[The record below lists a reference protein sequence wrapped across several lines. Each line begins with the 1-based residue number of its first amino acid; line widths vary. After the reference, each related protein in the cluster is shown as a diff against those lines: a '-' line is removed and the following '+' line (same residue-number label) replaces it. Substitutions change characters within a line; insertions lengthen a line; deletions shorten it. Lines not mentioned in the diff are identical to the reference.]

1 MMIGKG
7 LKKDKNKSIAQKWK
21 IIKSIKTNYKIMK
34 VEELEKLAL
43 TFGLLIKI
51 QVRETLGLCFFR
63 IVIAEQKDNIIK
75 IWAEMKGWTYLNKQG
90 IQLDT
95 LRILSKAPAFVSEL
109 IWATTIA
116 WAIEKKS
123 SKKVRLLAI
132 FDSEGYS
139 KKLVRYFKLIGFK
152 IVKEVGSSPVD
163 LLLRLVWGGAGT
175 LMKGECIS
183 ILKKLEKKLSLIKE
197 S

>member
-1 MMIGKG
+1 
-7 LKKDKNKSIAQKWK
+7 
-21 IIKSIKTNYKIMK
+21 
-34 VEELEKLAL
+34 
-43 TFGLLIKI
+43 
-51 QVRETLGLCFFR
+51 
-63 IVIAEQKDNIIK
+63 
-75 IWAEMKGWTYLNKQG
+75 MKGWTYLNKQG

-109 IWATTIA
+109 IWSTTMA

-123 SKKVRLLAI
+123 SNKARLLAI

-139 KKLVRYFKLIGFK
+139 KKLVRYFKLIGFN
-152 IVKEVGSSPVD
+152 IVKEVGSRPED

-175 LMKGECIS
+175 LMSGECIY
-183 ILKKLEKKLSLIKE
+183 ILKKLEKKLSFIEE

>member
-1 MMIGKG
+1 
-7 LKKDKNKSIAQKWK
+7 
-21 IIKSIKTNYKIMK
+21 MK
-34 VEELEKLAL
+34 VEELEKIARSL
-43 TFGLLIKI
+43 GLIIKI
-51 QVRETLGLCFFR
+51 QVRETLGLCFFK
-63 IVIAEQKDNIIK
+63 IVVAEQKDNIIK
-75 IWAEMKGWTYLNKQG
+75 IWAEMKGWTYLNKKS

-95 LRILSKAPAFVSEL
+95 LRILSKAPSFVSEL
-109 IWATTIA
+109 IWAATFA

-123 SKKVRLLAI
+123 SRKARLLAI

-163 LLLRLVWGGAGT
+163 LFLRLVWGGAGT
-175 LMKGECIS
+175 LMNGECIS
-183 ILKKLEKKLSLIKE
+183 ILKKLEKKLSLIEE

>member
-1 MMIGKG
+1 
-7 LKKDKNKSIAQKWK
+7 
-21 IIKSIKTNYKIMK
+21 MK
-34 VEELEKLAL
+34 VEELEKLAV
-43 TFGLLIKI
+43 TIGLLIKI

-75 IWAEMKGWTYLNKQG
+75 IWAEMKGWTYLNKKG

-95 LRILSKAPAFVSEL
+95 LRILSKSPAFVSEL
-109 IWATTIA
+109 IWATTMA

-123 SKKVRLLAI
+123 SNKVRLLAI

-152 IVKEVGSSPVD
+152 IIKEVGSSPVD

-175 LMKGECIS
+175 LMTGECIS
-183 ILKKLEKKLSLIKE
+183 ILKKLEKKLSLI
-197 S
+197 

>member
-1 MMIGKG
+1 
-7 LKKDKNKSIAQKWK
+7 
-21 IIKSIKTNYKIMK
+21 MK
-34 VEELEKLAL
+34 VEELEKLAG
-43 TFGLLIKI
+43 TIGLLIKI

-75 IWAEMKGWTYLNKQG
+75 IWAEMKGWTYLSKQG

-95 LRILSKAPAFVSEL
+95 LRILSKAPPLVSEL
-109 IWATTIA
+109 IWATTMA

-123 SKKVRLLAI
+123 SNKARLLAI

-139 KKLVRYFKLIGFK
+139 KKLVRYFKIIGFK

-175 LMKGECIS
+175 LMSGECIS
-183 ILKKLEKKLSLIKE
+183 IMKKFERKLSSIKE

>member
-1 MMIGKG
+1 
-7 LKKDKNKSIAQKWK
+7 
-21 IIKSIKTNYKIMK
+21 MK
-34 VEELEKLAL
+34 VEELEKLASSL
-43 TFGLLIKI
+43 GLLIKI

-63 IVIAEQKDNIIK
+63 IVVAEQKGKIIK

-95 LRILSKAPAFVSEL
+95 LRILSKAPSFVSEL
-109 IWATTIA
+109 IWATTLA

-123 SKKVRLLAI
+123 SNKARLLAI

-139 KKLVRYFKLIGFK
+139 KKLVRYFKLIGFR
-152 IVKEVGSSPVD
+152 IVKEVGSSPGD
-163 LLLRLVWGGAGT
+163 LFLRLVWGGAGT
-175 LMKGECIS
+175 LMTGECIP
-183 ILKKLEKKLSLIKE
+183 ILKKLEKKLSFTGN

>member
-1 MMIGKG
+1 MQVEKIQNIALSLG
-7 LKKDKNKSIAQKWK
+7 LI
-21 IIKSIKTNYKIMK
+21 
-34 VEELEKLAL
+34 
-43 TFGLLIKI
+43 IKI
-51 QVRETLGLCFFR
+51 QVRETLGLCFFK
-63 IVIAEQKDNIIK
+63 VVVAEQKNNIVK
-75 IWAEMKGWTYLNKQG
+75 IWGEMKGWTFLNKQG

-109 IWATTIA
+109 IWATTMA

-123 SKKVRLLAI
+123 SNKVRLLAI

-175 LMKGECIS
+175 LMNGECIS
-183 ILKKLEKKLSLIKE
+183 ILKRLEKKLSLIEE

>member
-1 MMIGKG
+1 
-7 LKKDKNKSIAQKWK
+7 
-21 IIKSIKTNYKIMK
+21 MK
-34 VEELEKLAL
+34 VEELEKLAGKI
-43 TFGLLIKI
+43 GLLIKI

-63 IVIAEQKDNIIK
+63 IVIAEQKDNTIK

-95 LRILSKAPAFVSEL
+95 LRVLSKPPAFVSEL
-109 IWATTIA
+109 IWATTMA
-116 WAIEKKS
+116 LAIEKKS
-123 SKKVRLLAI
+123 SNKARLLAI

-139 KKLVRYFKLIGFK
+139 KKLVRYFRLIGFK
-152 IVKEVGSSPVD
+152 TVKEVGSSPVD

-175 LMKGECIS
+175 LMNGECIH
-183 ILKKLEKKLSLIKE
+183 ILKKLEKKLSLIKV